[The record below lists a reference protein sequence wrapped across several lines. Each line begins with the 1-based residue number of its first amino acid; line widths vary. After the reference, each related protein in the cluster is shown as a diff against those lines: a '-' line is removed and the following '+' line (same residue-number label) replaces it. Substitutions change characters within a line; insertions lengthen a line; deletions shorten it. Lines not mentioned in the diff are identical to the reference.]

1 MIEKNE
7 KKKATG
13 TIRKKDD
20 ENKNKNKIIELD
32 LDRKSGIGHEVKN
45 KPITEKM
52 FERVNKKLKK
62 RYTCEFKQLSS
73 IIDKN
78 EKKKKKKD
86 SKELKKSLKRLKN
99 DQVNGDHIDLIERL
113 ASDGDDLISPNK
125 LNSQNVM
132 ELILDEH
139 ELDNDDSDSE

>member
-1 MIEKNE
+1 MQWEFLHFIDEILYFA
-7 KKKATG
+7 ATAFVL
-13 TIRKKDD
+13 KDD
-20 ENKNKNKIIELD
+20 EKKNEMIDLD
-32 LDRKSGIGHEVKN
+32 LDRKTGIEQEVKN

-52 FERVNKKLKK
+52 FERVNKNLKK

-99 DQVNGDHIDLIERL
+99 DQVNGDHID
-113 ASDGDDLISPNK
+113 
-125 LNSQNVM
+125 
-132 ELILDEH
+132 
-139 ELDNDDSDSE
+139 